1 MVVFKKSSNLIFL
14 VLLAFAVFVSSCAR
28 TQKLVEQ
35 GRYDE
40 AIELVTKKLSGK
52 KRKKVKHVK
61 AL

>member
-1 MVVFKKSSNLIFL
+1 MIVLKKSSNLTFL
-14 VLLAFAVFVSSCAR
+14 LLLAFAIFGSSCAR

-40 AIELVTKKLSGK
+40 AVELATRKLSGK

-61 AL
+61 